1 MKNQTEVSVSAG
13 EFTHGVVNSI
23 PVDEAERVAALHAL
37 HILDTEPE
45 ERFDR
50 IVRILQAHF
59 NMPVARVSFVDDER
73 TWFKSCVGLD
83 LKQAPRNVSI
93 CSYTI
98 LNDSPLVVHDLKR
111 HTIFQNS
118 PQVTGKPNF
127 RFYAGAPIIL
137 DNGFRVGSVCLMDY
151 VPHPEFSDK
160 DKSFLEDVASL
171 VVSELKLHRQ
181 IQASE
186 SELATA
192 EAEVGRA
199 QSARSR
205 FLAIVSHELRTP
217 LNSVSGFNGLI
228 RDLLPDVPPNILT
241 YMGYIDQSVEH
252 LTRQIDRILT
262 YSAAQMPGVELDET
276 QFSIQPLLSRCI
288 ELVTFQ
294 NNRSVTVEDF
304 LDGSTIGVFADQSHV
319 MQIVTELTEN
329 AVAFTI
335 RGGSARVETGRTS
348 DGGLSVRFLNDGKS
362 IPQAELDRVMN
373 AFAQAEEGLERTHE
387 GLGLGLPIAKAL
399 ARLHGGDVDI
409 KNRPDGGVESIFTL
423 PPNRIIDDRGAP
435 G

>member
-1 MKNQTEVSVSAG
+1 VKNQTEVSVSAG

-111 HTIFQNS
+111 HKIFQNS

-362 IPQAELDRVMN
+362 IPQAELDRIMN